1 MNILLLKKKI
11 ESFLQEDLEF
21 GDSSTQLFPHRQIKG
36 YFIVKQAGIICG
48 LQVIKATYQL
58 LDSNVE
64 LSLLVKEG
72 EKVTAGQKIAY
83 VKGDA
88 TVLLS
93 CERVILNLLQ
103 HMSGIASHTALMIK
117 KLNDPTIKLVDTR
130 KTTPGLRLFDK
141 YAVKIGGGYN
151 HRLSLSDGIMIKDN
165 HIALANG
172 VIPALQLAQKD
183 AGPLTKIEI
192 EVETLN
198 ELKEAIQEHADVIM
212 FDNQTPQTIKKWV
225 FN

>member
-1 MNILLLKKKI
+1 MNTLLLKKKI

-21 GDSSTQLFPHRQIKG
+21 GDLSTQLFSHRSIEG
-36 YFIVKQAGIICG
+36 YFIAKQAGIICG
-48 LQVIKATYQL
+48 LQVINATYQL
-58 LDSNVE
+58 FDSNIK

-72 EKVTAGQKIAY
+72 EKVEVGQKIAY

-88 TVLLS
+88 AVLLS

-117 KLNDPTIKLVDTR
+117 KLNDPLIKLVDTR

-141 YAVKIGGGYN
+141 YAVRIGGGYN

-165 HIALANG
+165 
-172 VIPALQLAQKD
+172 PCSS
-183 AGPLTKIEI
+183 TCS
-192 EVETLN
+192 
-198 ELKEAIQEHADVIM
+198 
-212 FDNQTPQTIKKWV
+212 
-225 FN
+225 